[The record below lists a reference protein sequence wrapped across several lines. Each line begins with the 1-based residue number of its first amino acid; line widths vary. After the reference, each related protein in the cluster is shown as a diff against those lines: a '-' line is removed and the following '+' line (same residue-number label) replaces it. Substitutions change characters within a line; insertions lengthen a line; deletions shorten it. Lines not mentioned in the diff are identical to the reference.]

1 MRTFL
6 RAPFARRR
14 WAEFLY
20 AVACLPLGI
29 AGFVFTVVT
38 TVFGVAISLS
48 VTGLLVGA
56 PLIAVC
62 SLIARRFGQLH
73 RSMARR
79 LLGVRVEAPAPFQPL
94 PGVIGW
100 LRSAITDVTGWRAR
114 AYLLL
119 KFPVAIASF
128 LAGVVPLGYGLAFV
142 FSPVAWGLFGHD
154 GQTVNDHG
162 VIRHSF
168 VQYGTFYFDT
178 WPKMWLLV
186 AQGVVALL
194 LAPWLLRAVL
204 LLDRGLIYGLLGPV
218 SLTER
223 VRDLE
228 QTRAHAVDDAAA
240 RLRGIERNLHD
251 GAQAQ
256 LVTVA
261 MKLGLAKEKLG
272 GGLVGVRPEVD
283 VARAYELVDT
293 AQRTAAEAINELR
306 DLARGI
312 HPPVLDSGLDA
323 ALATLASRS
332 ALPVELVVDV
342 PERPSAAAETIAYFC
357 AAELLTNV
365 AKHSGA
371 RRAVLEA
378 VQVPGM
384 LRVRVTDDGTG
395 GARLDGGSGLRGLA
409 DRLRTVDGRL
419 NISSPRGGPTV
430 VTVEMPS
437 RT

>member
-1 MRTFL
+1 MRTFV

-14 WAEFLY
+14 WAELLY
-20 AVACLPLGI
+20 AVVCLPLGI
-29 AGFVFTVVT
+29 AGFVFTVVRA
-38 TVFGVAISLS
+38 VLGVAVPLS
-48 VTGLLVGA
+48 VTGLLVGP
-56 PLIAVC
+56 PLTAVC
-62 SLIARRFGQLH
+62 SRIARRFGQLH
-73 RSMARR
+73 RSLARR

-204 LLDRGLIYGLLGPV
+204 LLDRGLIYGLLAPP
-218 SLTER
+218 SLAYR

-240 RLRGIERNLHD
+240 RLRSIERNLHD

-256 LVTVA
+256 LLTFPA
-261 MKLGLAKEKLG
+261 KRCLANAKL
-272 GGLVGVRPEVD
+272 
-283 VARAYELVDT
+283 RA
-293 AQRTAAEAINELR
+293 
-306 DLARGI
+306 
-312 HPPVLDSGLDA
+312 
-323 ALATLASRS
+323 
-332 ALPVELVVDV
+332 
-342 PERPSAAAETIAYFC
+342 
-357 AAELLTNV
+357 
-365 AKHSGA
+365 
-371 RRAVLEA
+371 
-378 VQVPGM
+378 
-384 LRVRVTDDGTG
+384 
-395 GARLDGGSGLRGLA
+395 
-409 DRLRTVDGRL
+409 
-419 NISSPRGGPTV
+419 GP
-430 VTVEMPS
+430 
-437 RT
+437 